1 VFCALQQNWVATGA
15 HALMVFVL
23 ATQAQGVD
31 LKSEKSIKQY
41 YMLIWKLFYSEY
53 LIMLLL

>member
-1 VFCALQQNWVATGA
+1 
-15 HALMVFVL
+15 MVFVL